1 MSKLSSPTQVTRALK
16 REGMAKIPTTIAI
29 SKLYRKFLEF
39 GTVLDSP
46 RSGRP
51 KISDDKATGRI
62 REILE
67 ENPGSTLTSI
77 SKETGV
83 SRSTISRRIKTEIGM
98 FPYKIQIHQ
107 SLEEDD
113 FDKRVELAERL
124 LPILHDPFWGKRIY
138 FSDECTFQVS
148 GRVHKHNCRIW
159 GYEKPNQVSEEP
171 LHSEKVN
178 VWCAISATDIIGPY
192 FFDEDTVNGA
202 NYLKML
208 KLFFYPELQR
218 MRITRQIIFQQD
230 GAPAHYAV
238 DVRRWL
244 DQNLTQRWI
253 GRRGMIEW
261 APRSPDL
268 TPCDFFL
275 WEYLK
280 QKVYSKTVKD
290 FAHLRRRIAEE
301 VVRIEPETLKKVFLN
316 IEKWLT
322 LVIDN
327 DGRHIEQF
335 L

>member
-1 MSKLSSPTQVTRALK
+1 M
-16 REGMAKIPTTIAI
+16 
-29 SKLYRKFLEF
+29 
-39 GTVLDSP
+39 DSP

-171 LHSEKVN
+171 LHS
-178 VWCAISATDIIGPY
+178 
-192 FFDEDTVNGA
+192 
-202 NYLKML
+202 
-208 KLFFYPELQR
+208 
-218 MRITRQIIFQQD
+218 
-230 GAPAHYAV
+230 
-238 DVRRWL
+238 
-244 DQNLTQRWI
+244 
-253 GRRGMIEW
+253 
-261 APRSPDL
+261 
-268 TPCDFFL
+268 
-275 WEYLK
+275 
-280 QKVYSKTVKD
+280 
-290 FAHLRRRIAEE
+290 
-301 VVRIEPETLKKVFLN
+301 
-316 IEKWLT
+316 
-322 LVIDN
+322 
-327 DGRHIEQF
+327 
-335 L
+335 